1 MIKNRETTLPQ
12 RSAYY
17 CYFFG
22 QNMLYFI
29 VSQFAMLYFTDY
41 VGVSAAVIGVIF
53 LVARIWD
60 AVNDPM
66 FGIIVDKSNLKAGK
80 YKAWTNIASILLPI
94 ISLLVFCVPNLPMIG
109 KTVYIAIVYILWG
122 MTYTVSDVP
131 GFGMATALS
140 NNMNERNSMLATS
153 RLFAIGALLLLSM
166 FIMKLVGVAGWT
178 NAALIIAIVGGIFM
192 NIMRPVVHEKHKSRN
207 DGITIKRIVNYL
219 IHNKYLLIY
228 YSGITVLFACG
239 TSMVASNYFAIYNL
253 GSSDYIALLMMM
265 SIVPMLLS
273 AVVAPKLI
281 SLFGKY
287 KVTVCSCAAG
297 AVSSTLFFFIGYNNL
312 AVVLFFLA
320 ISGLALGIINV
331 TYPMFT
337 ADCIE
342 YGTFH
347 TGERAAG
354 ISFSIQTFTTKLGQA
369 VAAGLG
375 AFMLTLVG
383 YVPNAEQNEKALRG
397 IFSMMTILPAIGML
411 AMLIIFGCF
420 YKLREK
426 DVEQYIIENAKK
438 MEEQ

>member
-1 MIKNRETTLPQ
+1 MIKNRETTLAQ
-12 RSAYY
+12 RSTYY

-41 VGVSAAVIGVIF
+41 VGISAAVIGVIF

-80 YKAWTNIASILLPI
+80 YKAWINIASILLPI
-94 ISLLVFCVPNLPMIG
+94 ISLLVFCVPNISVTG
-109 KTVYIAIVYILWG
+109 KTVYIAVVYILWG

-131 GFGMATALS
+131 GFGMATAMS
-140 NNMNERNSMLATS
+140 NNMEERNSMLATS
-153 RLFAIGALLLLSM
+153 RLFAIGALLILSM
-166 FIMKLVGVAGWT
+166 FIMKLVGAADWT
-178 NAALIIAIVGGIFM
+178 VAALIIAVAGFIFM
-192 NIMRPVVHEKHKSRN
+192 NLMRPVVQEKHKTRN
-207 DGITIKRIVNYL
+207 DGITIKRIVSYL

-228 YSGITVLFACG
+228 YSGITILFACG

-253 GSSDYIALLMMM
+253 GSSSYIALLMMM

-273 AVVAPKLI
+273 AIIAPKLI
-281 SLFGKY
+281 SKFGKY
-287 KVTVCSCAAG
+287 KVTVVSCAIG
-297 AVSSTLFFFIGYNNL
+297 AVSSFTFFFVGYGQL
-312 AVVLFFLA
+312 IMVLVFLA
-320 ISGLALGIINV
+320 ISGMALGIVNV

-342 YGTFH
+342 YGTWH

-369 VAAGLG
+369 IAAGLG

-383 YVPNAEQNEKALRG
+383 YVPNAEQSERALKG
-397 IFSMMTILPAIGML
+397 IFSMMTILPAVGMI

-420 YKLREK
+420 YKLRES

-438 MEEQ
+438 LEI